1 MNSFQENIS
10 KLCNEH
16 QIIDDIT
23 QLFCRSCFKYPE
35 YLVRFSSENDFELI
49 HECIE
54 GIKKTSFSL
63 EQSHNSPHYF
73 CSYCNKKCKLRCIK
87 CKYIMCENC
96 KKEHEMDS
104 YISDFFPDIKTKN
117 KSSVF
122 LIENCQ
128 FICDKHLLKYEY
140 YCPICRI
147 NLCSECIKGHEHIK
161 CTSFYEN
168 QIKLETPEE
177 PNDVFLKKLFALA
190 QILYHC
196 YNNNLHYN
204 DMTLN
209 ILLNAILAV
218 KIFSF
223 IGEKSPVKNLEL
235 KNDFLI
241 NIEEKSHLCEK
252 YDDED
257 FKKYYSNILNNVL
270 SGNIYDYYAL
280 RNIRGKYQNT
290 YSPNALFESNYINK
304 LDCKIIR
311 LVSNINTIDSKIDNI
326 MTNLEFAKGIKA
338 INCLRL
344 KVEFLE
350 FCMKLVQVTA
360 LTINYKLDYELRR
373 KIGNIVGLTII
384 KNFSQNIESVEDSK
398 KLLSSSCEKI
408 EKRISGLKKIKKN
421 KKCFKIKTKA
431 KIKNLNTNLK
441 NTLIGLSEK
450 IKIQLENIDKEEK
463 NNEDEKVKG
472 DEIDE
477 EDKKDKKNKKIKE
490 DEKNN
495 KKDEGDEN
503 NKEGE
508 KNIDDDKNKEDEK
521 DNIYNLIC
529 FNSLTNDDEE
539 IKKAIIC
546 NLFFIIKWKL
556 GDIFN
561 EQIHN
566 ILLEIDSLITEEI
579 NNLEKQEEKNE
590 EGENEEENEEEEKKD
605 SDKKAQNKVKINNI
619 SKSNTTSNE
628 RNNSNKKECPNKYF
642 YIKKLSEKIDMDEI
656 NLPNLESF
664 YSIDDDDPIINSS
677 MDQFISILKERKIS
691 YSPNANIDIEEAL
704 NFYYDGKKGPLL
716 KKTSSIDNKETYSKE
731 FGELFSEVNLEKK
744 EVKKFKQ
751 NFQKQ
756 FKTNLNSIKSRFWFV
771 NEELDNIS
779 QFFNF
784 DDLLQKYN
792 ISTPLNPLEAI
803 NECPT
808 VITPENAEEIY
819 FLNLVFAYFFL
830 KSSTKILT
838 KINAEMENVKLEET
852 SENNFQKK
860 NIIKFFIKKLE
871 DKKIK
876 NNNDF
881 WGQIKEIKLY
891 VKNKEM
897 NELIKAYVE
906 KNNMEIFKND
916 LTELLKGCTKDINLK
931 EKDPQNLQLEAYIIK
946 NNLLDD
952 NKK

>member
-1 MNSFQENIS
+1 
-10 KLCNEH
+10 
-16 QIIDDIT
+16 
-23 QLFCRSCFKYPE
+23 
-35 YLVRFSSENDFELI
+35 
-49 HECIE
+49 
-54 GIKKTSFSL
+54 
-63 EQSHNSPHYF
+63 
-73 CSYCNKKCKLRCIK
+73 
-87 CKYIMCENC
+87 
-96 KKEHEMDS
+96 
-104 YISDFFPDIKTKN
+104 
-117 KSSVF
+117 
-122 LIENCQ
+122 
-128 FICDKHLLKYEY
+128 
-140 YCPICRI
+140 
-147 NLCSECIKGHEHIK
+147 
-161 CTSFYEN
+161 
-168 QIKLETPEE
+168 
-177 PNDVFLKKLFALA
+177 
-190 QILYHC
+190 
-196 YNNNLHYN
+196 
-204 DMTLN
+204 
-209 ILLNAILAV
+209 
-218 KIFSF
+218 
-223 IGEKSPVKNLEL
+223 
-235 KNDFLI
+235 
-241 NIEEKSHLCEK
+241 
-252 YDDED
+252 
-257 FKKYYSNILNNVL
+257 
-270 SGNIYDYYAL
+270 
-280 RNIRGKYQNT
+280 
-290 YSPNALFESNYINK
+290 
-304 LDCKIIR
+304 
-311 LVSNINTIDSKIDNI
+311 
-326 MTNLEFAKGIKA
+326 
-338 INCLRL
+338 
-344 KVEFLE
+344 
-350 FCMKLVQVTA
+350 
-360 LTINYKLDYELRR
+360 
-373 KIGNIVGLTII
+373 
-384 KNFSQNIESVEDSK
+384 
-398 KLLSSSCEKI
+398 
-408 EKRISGLKKIKKN
+408 
-421 KKCFKIKTKA
+421 
-431 KIKNLNTNLK
+431 
-441 NTLIGLSEK
+441 
-450 IKIQLENIDKEEK
+450 
-463 NNEDEKVKG
+463 
-472 DEIDE
+472 
-477 EDKKDKKNKKIKE
+477 
-490 DEKNN
+490 
-495 KKDEGDEN
+495 
-503 NKEGE
+503 
-508 KNIDDDKNKEDEK
+508 
-521 DNIYNLIC
+521 
-529 FNSLTNDDEE
+529 
-539 IKKAIIC
+539 
-546 NLFFIIKWKL
+546 
-556 GDIFN
+556 
-561 EQIHN
+561 
-566 ILLEIDSLITEEI
+566 
-579 NNLEKQEEKNE
+579 
-590 EGENEEENEEEEKKD
+590 
-605 SDKKAQNKVKINNI
+605 
-619 SKSNTTSNE
+619 
-628 RNNSNKKECPNKYF
+628 
-642 YIKKLSEKIDMDEI
+642 MDEI

-830 KSSTKILT
+830 ESSTKILY